1 MDGGGEEM
9 CFKAALAVFLVLGG
23 SSVVI
28 GDRRLDR
35 FSTRRRELWLVIPVS
50 PDRIISHARKRL

>member
-1 MDGGGEEM
+1 MDGGGEET

-35 FSTRRRELWLVIPVS
+35 FSTRRRELWLDSSFP
-50 PDRIISHARKRL
+50 